1 LILLLD
7 NETESLPKFI
17 SAQKLLE
24 DKFILEFS
32 NNNDNN
38 KNKITK
44 VKKRRTELTI
54 GGDIACFVKPH
65 SDFVCD
71 TIVRGILPKRHNGLE
86 SPTVFVLI
94 TDNKFDFY
102 NITEIADKK
111 YQVLDRA
118 LERIIV
124 KRIFTIHQLAHFLII
139 DLEKEITT
147 KKYKS
152 KLVVITGDFFISD
165 PQIAKE
171 DKDWLY
177 PQMIKAIKEKIK
189 DSIILVF
196 SPTNLSNLMNYG

>member
-1 LILLLD
+1 MILLD
-7 NETESLPKFI
+7 NETAVALPKFI

-24 DKFILEFS
+24 DKFILELLPR
-32 NNNDNN
+32 NNDKNN
-38 KNKITK
+38 KKIRKTK
-44 VKKRRTELTI
+44 RTTIELTI
-54 GGDIACFVKPH
+54 GEDIACFVKPH

-71 TIVRGILPKRHNGLE
+71 TIVRGIVPKRHNGLE

-111 YQVLDRA
+111 YRILDRA

-124 KRIFTIHQLAHFLII
+124 KRVFTIHQLAHFLII
-139 DLEKEITT
+139 DLEKEIA

-152 KLVVITGDFFISD
+152 KLVIITGDFFLSD
-165 PQIAKE
+165 SQITKE

-177 PQMIKAIKEKIK
+177 PQMIKAIKKVK

-196 SPTNLSNLMNYG
+196 SPTTLSNLVNYG

>member
-1 LILLLD
+1 LILLD
-7 NETESLPKFI
+7 NETSAVSLPEFI

-24 DKFILEFS
+24 DKFVLEFS
-32 NNNDNN
+32 NND
-38 KNKITK
+38 KNIKRT
-44 VKKRRTELTI
+44 RRTTIELTI
-54 GGDIACFVKPH
+54 GDIACFVKPS

-86 SPTVFVLI
+86 SPTVFVLV

-111 YQVLDRA
+111 YHILDKA

-124 KRIFTIHQLAHFLII
+124 KRVFTIHQLAHFLII
-139 DLEKEITT
+139 DLEKEIA

-152 KLVVITGDFFISD
+152 KLLVITGDFFLSD
-165 PQIAKE
+165 SQITKQ

-177 PQMIKAIKEKIK
+177 PQMIKAIKRAAA

-196 SPTNLSNLMNYG
+196 SPTRLPNLVNYG

>member
-32 NNNDNN
+32 NNNDDN

-71 TIVRGILPKRHNGLE
+71 TIVRGILPKRQNGLE

-94 TDNKFDFY
+94 TDNKFDFH

-139 DLEKEITT
+139 DLENEIT
-147 KKYKS
+147 KKYNS
-152 KLVVITGDFFISD
+152 KLVVITGDFVLLD
-165 PQIAKE
+165 PQINK
-171 DKDWLY
+171 
-177 PQMIKAIKEKIK
+177 
-189 DSIILVF
+189 
-196 SPTNLSNLMNYG
+196 